1 MSLSCGCVT
10 TELLFPQHFFILQC
24 LLVEVQLKYHVD
36 IIELLLVVVFFL
48 YFSFLIK
55 SNAQDLAPL
64 LAGAQPSSAAWRGV
78 SAGMAPPAILLGS
91 PKSGICFWLALEML

>member
-10 TELLFPQHFFILQC
+10 TELFFPQHFFILQC

-36 IIELLLVVVFFL
+36 IIDLLFVFFL
-48 YFSFLIK
+48 PLFFFPDK

-64 LAGAQPSSAAWRGV
+64 LTGAQPSSAAWRGV

-91 PKSGICFWLALEML
+91 PKTGICFWLALEML